1 MAQPINEEKRKRT
14 LEIFDHLKAAR
25 EELAAALDVGELNAS
40 ELSLLADIMMFVE
53 DLHSSFTDRLL
64 LEMRT
69 QAPEAFAEAVERV
82 PDGEDTMEEVSARV
96 KGRVLSQLVSGV
108 GEADPMVLL
117 ATLDPKKDSIN

>member
-1 MAQPINEEKRKRT
+1 MSQEIDEKKR
-14 LEIFDHLKAAR
+14 LRALAIFDHLKLVR
-25 EELAAALDVGELNAS
+25 EECARAMDVGELNPS
-40 ELSLLADIMMFVE
+40 EISLLADIMLFVE